1 MQTNLDRT
9 GKTAK
14 LADGVCLLVA
24 LIWGSGFAASQY
36 ALNAGFSPSLI
47 MALRFTVAA
56 VALLPV
62 CVRRLKA
69 LKRQDLA
76 QGAVPGV
83 FLFCAFY
90 LQIFGQGLTTVSNA
104 AFLTATNVV
113 MVPFLV
119 WAATKKPP
127 PARIFLLAGTTLV
140 GVGLL
145 TLSFGQGM
153 AFGMGDGIILLC
165 AFGFALH
172 IFYLGK
178 AVAGRDAL
186 LITFVQMVTAALL
199 SLLVLALF
207 GRASIA
213 RADFSTGLLPVLYLG
228 LFSTCVCYLMQTW
241 AQKYTSPTKVGI
253 LLSTEGLFGALFSV
267 LLGFEPLTPQMIA
280 GGLVIFAS
288 VALTEL
294 PPKGGAEERTD

>member
-1 MQTNLDRT
+1 MQTTPERKS
-9 GKTAK
+9 GTAR

-36 ALNAGFSPSLI
+36 ALDAGFSPSLI
-47 MALRFTVAA
+47 MALRFSVAA
-56 VALLPV
+56 VALLPL
-62 CVRRLKA
+62 CARRLKA

-76 QGAVPGV
+76 RGAVAGV
-83 FLFCAFY
+83 FLFGAFY

-127 PARIFLLAGTTLV
+127 PLRIFVLAGTTLV

-145 TLSFGQGM
+145 TLSFARGV

-186 LITFVQMVTAALL
+186 LITFVQMATAALL
-199 SLLVLALF
+199 SLAALALF

-213 RADFSTGLLPVLYLG
+213 RTDFSTGLLSVLYLG

-267 LLGFEPLTPQMIA
+267 LLGFEALTPQMVV

-288 VALTEL
+288 VVLTEL
-294 PPKGGAEERTD
+294 PFKSTAEERTD